1 VSGLPLQAEDFNGLN
16 RYYLKERLFMSI
28 YLGLIMYPLS
38 GMGYLPETEILYITA
53 LSFIKNGSIK
63 VG

>member
-1 VSGLPLQAEDFNGLN
+1 
-16 RYYLKERLFMSI
+16 MSI

-53 LSFIKNGSIK
+53 LSLRKNGSIK